1 MPGGRG
7 SPKAPEESYVTMQTA
22 GGTEEGILSVIFP
35 FLFYSSLLVFFGRLR
50 VWKKPMGQET
60 PGPCGVWKLKD
71 QAVFCLGGAL
81 RPEGG

>member
-35 FLFYSSLLVFFGRLR
+35 FLFYSSLLVFSVG
-50 VWKKPMGQET
+50 
-60 PGPCGVWKLKD
+60 
-71 QAVFCLGGAL
+71 
-81 RPEGG
+81 